1 MQAILRRL
9 LPGTVSGAPVEEDSD
24 FKGFDLAD
32 RIEHGEVHELR
43 LESARLVPQVGQYLV
58 RKGVDFN
65 EWSLFDYR
73 TMKFIM
79 RGVLEVELDGTFTS
93 SFDPKVLA
101 SQNTPGRMR
110 VGLYLYQTGD
120 LSPGSS
126 DPAVVMISDSAR
138 ATFKAFKVVCD
149 SCRYQRRR
157 SSFTEGMDF
166 SGKIELSQV
175 SPKAAGQSSACS
187 HYSSTNQ
194 QDFGDFCSVTPSSQ
208 EILRM
213 RHDHMKVHG
222 RDFARIHV
230 VVPKEGT
237 DWCPIANPGRKT
249 LGERNARID
258 PSFDSKLPVWSESLK
273 ALALEFRHREVF
285 PSRRNFQLV
294 VPNDSHPVCQ
304 YYRSGKS
311 EYMLEM
317 KPGCDLTLVQG
328 FLVALSSTLWH

>member
-9 LPGTVSGAPVEEDSD
+9 LPGAVSGAPVEGDSD
-24 FKGFDLAD
+24 YKGFELAD
-32 RIEHGEVHELR
+32 RIEDGDVHEMLP
-43 LESARLVPQVGQYLV
+43 ESRKPIPQAGQYLL
-58 RKGVDFN
+58 RKGGDLN
-65 EWSLFDYR
+65 EWSLLDYR
-73 TMKFIM
+73 TMKFMM
-79 RGVLEVELDGTFTS
+79 RGVIEVELDGKFTS
-93 SFDPKVLA
+93 GFDAKVLA
-101 SQNTPGRMR
+101 SQKTIGRMR
-110 VGLYLYQTGD
+110 VGLYLHQASD
-120 LSPGSS
+120 PSLGSS
-126 DPAVVMISDSAR
+126 DPVVAMISDPAR
-138 ATFKAFKVVCD
+138 SSFKAFKVVCD

-166 SGKIELSQV
+166 SGKIEMSQA
-175 SPKAAGQSSACS
+175 SPTATGQSSACS
-187 HYSSTNQ
+187 NYSSTNQ
-194 QDFGDFCSVTPSSQ
+194 QDFGSLCSITPSSQ

-222 RDFARIHV
+222 RDFARIHL

-237 DWCPIANPGRKT
+237 DWCPIAHPNRKA
-249 LGERNARID
+249 LGERNKDID

-294 VPNDSHPVCQ
+294 VPEDSHPVCQ

-317 KPGCDLTLVQG
+317 KPGCELSLVQG
-328 FLVALSSTLWH
+328 FLVALSSTFWN